1 MKSILILLCLQG
13 ENLFCNELK
22 TLVFIAY
29 MDTIIIIRIITM
41 LGINFKIVQIR
52 KRLKSPHVYTELQQ
66 KIVLWSLRVCPFVD
80 IVENL

>member
-1 MKSILILLCLQG
+1 
-13 ENLFCNELK
+13 
-22 TLVFIAY
+22 
-29 MDTIIIIRIITM
+29 M
-41 LGINFKIVQIR
+41 LGINFNIVQIR